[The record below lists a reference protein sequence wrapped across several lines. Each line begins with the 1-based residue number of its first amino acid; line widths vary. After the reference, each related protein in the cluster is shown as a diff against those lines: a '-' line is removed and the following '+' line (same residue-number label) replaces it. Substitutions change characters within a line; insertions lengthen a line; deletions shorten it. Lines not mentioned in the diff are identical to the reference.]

1 MRIRQSNNEQII
13 YFRFIKNMINPE
25 EKLKQENEKLQ
36 KEIKQLRKTTV
47 MQEIEYNDLLK
58 RFAKVEKELEDYR
71 MQEYQK

>member
-1 MRIRQSNNEQII
+1 
-13 YFRFIKNMINPE
+13 MINSE

-58 RFAKVEKELEDYR
+58 RFAKVEEELEDYR
-71 MQEYQK
+71 MQELFKK

>member
-1 MRIRQSNNEQII
+1 
-13 YFRFIKNMINPE
+13 MINPE

-58 RFAKVEKELEDYR
+58 RFAKVEAELEDYR
-71 MQEYQK
+71 LQELFKK

>member
-1 MRIRQSNNEQII
+1 MS
-13 YFRFIKNMINPE
+13 NPE

-71 MQEYQK
+71 MQELFKK

>member
-1 MRIRQSNNEQII
+1 
-13 YFRFIKNMINPE
+13 MINPE

-58 RFAKVEKELEDYR
+58 RFSKVEKELEDYR
-71 MQEYQK
+71 MQELFKK

>member
-1 MRIRQSNNEQII
+1 
-13 YFRFIKNMINPE
+13 MINPE

-71 MQEYQK
+71 IQEFNETMFKK

>member
-1 MRIRQSNNEQII
+1 
-13 YFRFIKNMINPE
+13 MINPE

-58 RFAKVEKELEDYR
+58 KFMKVEEELEDYR

>member
-1 MRIRQSNNEQII
+1 
-13 YFRFIKNMINPE
+13 MINPE

-58 RFAKVEKELEDYR
+58 RFAKVEAELEDYR

>member
-1 MRIRQSNNEQII
+1 
-13 YFRFIKNMINPE
+13 MINPE

-71 MQEYQK
+71 LQEMFKK

>member
-1 MRIRQSNNEQII
+1 
-13 YFRFIKNMINPE
+13 MINPE

-47 MQEIEYNDLLK
+47 MQEIEYNDLFK

-71 MQEYQK
+71 IQEFNATMFKK

>member
-1 MRIRQSNNEQII
+1 
-13 YFRFIKNMINPE
+13 MINPE

-58 RFAKVEKELEDYR
+58 RFAKVEAELEDYR
-71 MQEYQK
+71 MQELFKK

>member
-1 MRIRQSNNEQII
+1 
-13 YFRFIKNMINPE
+13 MINPE

>member
-1 MRIRQSNNEQII
+1 
-13 YFRFIKNMINPE
+13 MINPE

-71 MQEYQK
+71 IQEFNATMFKK

>member
-1 MRIRQSNNEQII
+1 MTS
-13 YFRFIKNMINPE
+13 PE

-36 KEIKQLRKTTV
+36 REIKQLRKTTV

-58 RFAKVEKELEDYR
+58 RFMKVEEELEDYR

>member
-1 MRIRQSNNEQII
+1 
-13 YFRFIKNMINPE
+13 MINTE

-71 MQEYQK
+71 MQELFKK

>member
-1 MRIRQSNNEQII
+1 
-13 YFRFIKNMINPE
+13 MINPE

-47 MQEIEYNDLLK
+47 MQEMEYNDLLK

-71 MQEYQK
+71 MQELFKK

>member
-1 MRIRQSNNEQII
+1 
-13 YFRFIKNMINPE
+13 MINSE

-47 MQEIEYNDLLK
+47 MQEMEYNDLLK

-71 MQEYQK
+71 MQELFKK

>member
-1 MRIRQSNNEQII
+1 
-13 YFRFIKNMINPE
+13 MINPE

-58 RFAKVEKELEDYR
+58 RFMKVEEELEDYR
-71 MQEYQK
+71 MQEFNATMFKK

>member
-1 MRIRQSNNEQII
+1 
-13 YFRFIKNMINPE
+13 MINPE

-71 MQEYQK
+71 MQEFNATMFKK

>member
-1 MRIRQSNNEQII
+1 
-13 YFRFIKNMINPE
+13 MINPE

-58 RFAKVEKELEDYR
+58 RFAKVEEELEDYR
-71 MQEYQK
+71 MQELFKK

>member
-1 MRIRQSNNEQII
+1 MTS
-13 YFRFIKNMINPE
+13 PE

-58 RFAKVEKELEDYR
+58 RFAKVEEELEDYR